1 MFFSK
6 NGHKRVHPF
15 TKKYIF
21 ANDLHI
27 IDSKIGP
34 SKISTKRPLKEIN
47 DKPGW
52 TFIDH
57 IQGKNKNN

>member
-34 SKISTKRPLKEIN
+34 SKESNFNKTAIKR
-47 DKPGW
+47 
-52 TFIDH
+52 
-57 IQGKNKNN
+57 NK